1 MCRTV
6 NSTSKGSIC
15 IRRQISPK
23 AKGADGELIPRVAAQ
38 IQADASNDGVIWM
51 NVVSGMR

>member
-15 IRRQISPK
+15 IRRQISPR
-23 AKGADGELIPRVAAQ
+23 AKGADGEFIPRVAAQ

-51 NVVSGMR
+51 NVVSR